1 MFTDAGTF
9 SGRYSL
15 RDLFV
20 GFTTLL
26 LLGTAS
32 ANADTWQ
39 HEGGTLTLDTP
50 PERIV
55 ALNWAAT
62 EALLLLG
69 IEPVGIADLQGYRTW
84 VQEPELPEGV
94 ANIGTR
100 VAPSL
105 EAIAELKPDL
115 IVTSSEMSPASGLL
129 NRIAPTLVISVY
141 KEGHQPFEKAQE
153 LLLILGD
160 ILNREDRAGKVL
172 AEIDQTLEAQKQR
185 LASAG
190 VDDRPVALVNFM
202 DDRHVRI
209 YAPNGLYQT
218 TLDALGLENAWPHE
232 GNFWGFSMIGLE
244 AIAPSTDSRIVV
256 IEPTLPG
263 LADDLAES
271 PFWTY
276 LPPVKSEQVYQIEPV
291 WPFGG
296 VYPVR
301 RLAVSL
307 ANALVDGGGRNVR

>member
-1 MFTDAGTF
+1 MFTESFALH
-9 SGRYSL
+9 RRPSL
-15 RDLFV
+15 RALV
-20 GFTTLL
+20 
-26 LLGTAS
+26 AS
-32 ANADTWQ
+32 FLILCTMNANADTWR
-39 HEGGTLTLDTP
+39 HEGGTLTLSSP

-62 EALLLLG
+62 ETLLLLG
-69 IEPVGIADLQGYRTW
+69 VEPVGVADLQGYRTW
-84 VQEPELPEGV
+84 VQEPELPDGV
-94 ANIGTR
+94 ANVGTR

-115 IVTSSEMSPASGLL
+115 IITSSEMSPASDLL
-129 NRIAPTLVISVY
+129 TRIAPTLVISVY
-141 KEGHQPFEKAQE
+141 KQGHQPFEKAQE
-153 LLLILGD
+153 LLLTLGD
-160 ILNREDRAGKVL
+160 ILNQEARADAVL
-172 AEIDQTLEAQKQR
+172 ADIDQTLTEQKQR
-185 LASAG
+185 LANAG

-202 DDRHVRI
+202 DDRHVRV

-244 AIAPSTDSRIVV
+244 AIAPKTESRIVV

-263 LADDLAES
+263 LADDLADS

-276 LPPVKSEQVYQIEPV
+276 LPPVKREQVYQIEPV

-296 VYPVR
+296 VYPVK
-301 RLAVSL
+301 RLAASL
-307 ANALVDGGGRNVR
+307 ADALIDGGSNNVR